1 MLRYAL
7 PSIPRC
13 RARPYGKAIHTLQPK
28 TLPSAHL
35 HQQAHCCV
43 SSRGQ
48 LQPSAAAAVS
58 ARHFSS
64 RASSQRP
71 RVPQRTRG
79 RATYL
84 TRAAGTAEPEIQ
96 SEFEPVTGTWQYI
109 IADPATKKAA
119 IIDPVLDFDPATQTI
134 TTSTADSLL
143 SLIAERGYSIERIL
157 ETHIHADHL
166 TSASYLRKR
175 LAEIQGQRPTIG
187 VGKRIDQVQKVFSK
201 RYAIPPSE
209 YQDAFQE
216 YFDDDEEFSLGNL
229 TVQALH
235 LPGHTPDHLGYK
247 VGGALFI
254 SALTDPGADEGRRQR
269 LCGRLAVSFRYWK
282 RALRLPRRQC
292 SQFVPVWSEAAFIAG
307 CHQDLDWP

>member
-1 MLRYAL
+1 MFSTLNNVDALAVAASRAIFHELLQLPSRIMLRYAF
-7 PSIPRC
+7 PSIARC
-13 RARPYGKAIHTLQPK
+13 RAGPCGKAIHTLQPK

-35 HQQAHCCV
+35 HRQAHCCG

-48 LQPSAAAAVS
+48 LQPSAAAVS

-64 RASSQRP
+64 KASSQRP

-79 RATYL
+79 RVTYL
-84 TRAAGTAEPEIQ
+84 TRAAGATEPEIQ

-209 YQDAFQE
+209 YQDAFQT
-216 YFDDDEEFSLGNL
+216 YFDDDEEFLLGNL
-229 TVQALH
+229 MVQALH

-247 VGGALFI
+247 VGGALSTNMLI
-254 SALTDPGADEGRRQR
+254 DPDANE
-269 LCGRLAVSFRYWK
+269 
-282 RALRLPRRQC
+282 
-292 SQFVPVWSEAAFIAG
+292 
-307 CHQDLDWP
+307 